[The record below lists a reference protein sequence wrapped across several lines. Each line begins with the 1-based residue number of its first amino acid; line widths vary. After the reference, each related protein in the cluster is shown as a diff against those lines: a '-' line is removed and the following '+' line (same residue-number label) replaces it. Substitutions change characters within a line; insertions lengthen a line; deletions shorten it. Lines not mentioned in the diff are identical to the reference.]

1 MPLMTDRAA
10 TLRPETK
17 TFTSIVARDE
27 KRASLALDTLRTVAG
42 GYESSEMAHA
52 LSLLTHMSGLDA
64 SSATTTGALASL
76 KRAMG
81 RDPMLAGLTSQAA
94 VIESLWAL
102 IGLVSDHH
110 GPSSE
115 PCQKAWRY
123 AGAIYRLIGSCAGR
137 DVMAAPLVDLA
148 KGLARCS
155 EA

>member
-1 MPLMTDRAA
+1 MSLMSNRAA

-27 KRASLALDTLRTVAG
+27 KRAKLAMQTLATVAG

-64 SSATTTGALASL
+64 SSATTSGALAAL

-81 RDPMLAGLTSQAA
+81 RDPLLTGLTSQAA

-115 PCQKAWRY
+115 TTQKAWRY
-123 AGAIYRLIGSCAGR
+123 AGAIYRFIAGNAGR
-137 DVMAAPLVDLA
+137 DAMTAPIADLV